1 MTVVPG
7 HNQILQQSGIVQE
20 LNYQANTP
28 KPSAEQATALQQ
40 AQQVIQNSS
49 VQLSEQA
56 ERLKKKK
63 ELRPGRDKPK
73 KKRITPEEEPAQD
86 LDAPG
91 RLLDTIA

>member
-7 HNQILQQSGIVQE
+7 HNQILQQSGLVQE
-20 LNYQANTP
+20 LNHQATTP
-28 KPSAEQATALQQ
+28 KPSADQAAAQQQ
-40 AQQVIQNSS
+40 AQQTLQNTR

-63 ELRPGRDKPK
+63 QARQDQDRHKQK
-73 KKRITPEEEPAQD
+73 KIPPEEPQD
-86 LDAPG
+86 LDGPG

>member
-28 KPSAEQATALQQ
+28 KPSAEQAAAQQQ
-40 AQQVIQNSS
+40 AQQAIQNTS
-49 VQLSEQA
+49 VQLSEQT

-63 ELRPGRDKPK
+63 DLRQGRDKPK
-73 KKRITPEEEPAQD
+73 KKRITPEEELAQD